1 MEEKDIKR
9 RTSADRLAGN
19 RSSGGRSAGSRPS
32 GVRGAGSRPSGSSL
46 SGSQSAG
53 SRPSGSSLSG
63 SRSAGSRP
71 SGNNPEGGNPTAGR
85 LAGERPKGSRPSG
98 NRVAGNRPSGSR
110 AARRPAPSGNRK
122 QGARRP
128 QSRRRRKRNMVLR
141 TAFLI
146 ILLIAAVAG
155 MILWKKYSPSRE
167 KADLKKYYGIED
179 EGQLAII
186 VNNEIVEAHG
196 MISDGKAYVQYETV
210 RDYINGRFYWDPN
223 ENVLLY
229 TLPKDMVSVE
239 VGSKDYTVSK
249 DKQSENY
256 VILKTEGSTAYIALD
271 FIQRYTNIEYEV
283 YDDPSRVMIVSDWGK
298 TKVAQVKKNT
308 QVRYR
313 GGVKSP
319 VLTNLNKK
327 DEVTIIESEANWKK
341 VRTKDGFIGYV
352 KNSALKKEE
361 TRTTSRDFEEQEF
374 TSIKKDY
381 IINLVWHNVTNSNA
395 NNGVLKKLAETK
407 GLTTIAPTWY
417 HVKDI
422 EGNLES
428 ISSSEYVNYAHQSNV
443 EVWATIRDFDG
454 GISSYDESFAFLSST
469 SKRENLINQL
479 IAEALQTGIDGI
491 NVDFEKISEE
501 CGEHYIQF
509 IRELSVRC
517 RQNGL
522 VLSVDNYVPKGYN
535 QQYNRKEQGVVADY
549 VIIMGY
555 DEHFSGSPEAGSV
568 SSYNFVKEGIE
579 NTLKEVPAEKIISG
593 IPFFTRLWEET
604 PKTEAELAEEAG
616 TDAAEYPM
624 KVSSEALTMSNAQ
637 AKVSEA
643 GAEITWDE
651 DTQQNFATWT
661 SGETTYKIWL
671 EDEKSLGPK
680 LKLMKDNKLAGTAA
694 WALGQEKPE
703 IWQLILQYV
712 N

>member
-9 RTSADRLAGN
+9 RTVADRPSRNNLT
-19 RSSGGRSAGSRPS
+19 GRSAGSRPTGS
-32 GVRGAGSRPSGSSL
+32 NPGSNPAAGRAAGSRPTGSNL
-46 SGSQSAG
+46 TTGRAAG
-53 SRPSGSSLSG
+53 SRPTGNDPEGSNPTGSNPAAGDRPRGGRPAGNRPAGGRASGN
-63 SRSAGSRP
+63 RAAGSRP
-71 SGNNPEGGNPTAGR
+71 GR
-85 LAGERPKGSRPSG
+85 RTVS
-98 NRVAGNRPSGSR
+98 
-110 AARRPAPSGNRK
+110 SGNRK
-122 QGARRP
+122 QSARRP
-128 QSRRRRKRNMVLR
+128 QSRRKRKRNMVLR

-167 KADLKKYYGIED
+167 KADLKKYYGIEE

-186 VNNEIVEAHG
+186 VNNEIVEANG
-196 MISDGKAYVQYETV
+196 MISDGKAYVRYETV
-210 RDYINGRFYWDPN
+210 RDHINNRFYWDPN

-239 VGSKDYTVSK
+239 VGSKDYTISK

-271 FIQRYTNIEYEV
+271 FIQQYTNMEYEV
-283 YDDPSRVMIVSDWGK
+283 YDDPGRVMIVSDWGK

-319 VLTNLNKK
+319 VLADVSKK

-341 VRTKDGFIGYV
+341 IRTKDGFIGYI
-352 KNSALKKEE
+352 KSSALKNEE
-361 TRTTSRDFEEQEF
+361 TKTISRDFEEQEF
-374 TSIKKDY
+374 TGIKKDY
-381 IINLVWHNVTNSNA
+381 IINLAWHNVTNSKA
-395 NNGVLKKLAETK
+395 NSGVLQKIAETK

-428 ISSSEYVNYAHQSNV
+428 ISSSEYVNYAHQSNI
-443 EVWATIRDFDG
+443 EVWATVRDFDG
-454 GISSYDESFAFLSST
+454 GINSYDESFAFLSYT
-469 SKRENLINQL
+469 SRRENLINQL

-509 IRELSVRC
+509 VRELSVRC

-555 DEHFSGSPEAGSV
+555 DEHYAGSPESGSV

-579 NTLKEVPAEKIISG
+579 NTLKEVPAEKVISG

-616 TDAAEYPM
+616 TDAAEYPV
-624 KVSSEALTMSNAQ
+624 KVSSEALTMSSAA

-651 DTQQNFATWT
+651 DAQQNFATWT
-661 SGETTYKIWL
+661 SGDKTYKIWL

-694 WALGQEKPE
+694 WALGQEKQE